1 MRGITLSAA
10 AERALLAHRWPGNV
24 RELQNT
30 MERAVIL
37 VGQGGAIQPMDLG
50 LPVVIGQR
58 SETSSKEHAPRGR
71 KRATTDHPVAK
82 VAAVDEEPLD
92 EVEKRHILGVLER
105 TRGNRTKA
113 AEILNIS
120 IRTLRNKLHLYK
132 LE

>member
-50 LPVVIGQR
+50 LPVVGGLR
-58 SETSSKEHAPRGR
+58 GETKTNARAASSGKGAAEACAKAP
-71 KRATTDHPVAK
+71 TE
-82 VAAVDEEPLD
+82 VDEAPLD
-92 EVEKRHILGVLER
+92 EVEKRHILGVLDR
-105 TRGNRTKA
+105 TKGNRTKA